1 MKISNLVTVNENL
14 PYKKELIESI
24 TQNKITNAEFIVGKS
39 EQEIPKLIERGI
51 KSEVVVVDPPRKGC
65 EKVLLESIANAGPR
79 TIVYVSCDPATFGR
93 DLGILSELGYEVK
106 EVQPVDMFPATGH
119 VENVVGLCRVDS

>member
-39 EQEIPKLIERGI
+39 E
-51 KSEVVVVDPPRKGC
+51 
-65 EKVLLESIANAGPR
+65 
-79 TIVYVSCDPATFGR
+79 
-93 DLGILSELGYEVK
+93 
-106 EVQPVDMFPATGH
+106 
-119 VENVVGLCRVDS
+119 